1 MKINN
6 TLIISLLFCF
16 LQQVLSARTNS
27 FSGLSNSYSNLP
39 DSVFESQL
47 LYNGRIWKNLFYMIR
62 EDQFLFSNQ
71 FLPGS
76 VFIKGKSFNNI
87 KLKYDIFKDEILIP
101 YSPDGILQLTKE
113 LVDSFTIEFQ
123 NSKYRFARIQDS
135 TFNDLK
141 GFAQVLYK
149 GKTALFVKFTKKI
162 DKPAIEGEYDK
173 FYQITRI
180 YFEKDNMIYPLTG
193 KADLLKGLAEKKDQ
207 VRNFLKE
214 NKLTVTNKDPGS
226 FIPAFVYFDQINQ

>member
-16 LQQVLSARTNS
+16 LQPVLSARTNS
-27 FSGLSNSYSNLP
+27 FGGLSNSYSNLP

-113 LVDSFTIEFQ
+113 LVDSFTIEFPTMIMRTP
-123 NSKYRFARIQDS
+123 NKVSPSKKVIQA
-135 TFNDLK
+135 TTL
-141 GFAQVLYK
+141 
-149 GKTALFVKFTKKI
+149 
-162 DKPAIEGEYDK
+162 P
-173 FYQITRI
+173 
-180 YFEKDNMIYPLTG
+180 P
-193 KADLLKGLAEKKDQ
+193 
-207 VRNFLKE
+207 
-214 NKLTVTNKDPGS
+214 TVTGNISP
-226 FIPAFVYFDQINQ
+226 